1 MSKNSF
7 SKCRLKETYRIQ
19 RDICRDLFEEFRSS
33 MSEDSLYYV
42 AIECEA
48 ELWGV
53 LLFLARLEVI
63 SSEEYTKEL
72 KHLKDLFANK

>member
-7 SKCRLKETYRIQ
+7 SKCRLKEAYRIQ
-19 RDICRDLFEEFRSS
+19 RDICRDLFEESRSS
-33 MSEDSLYYV
+33 MPEDSLYYV
-42 AIECEA
+42 AKEYEA

-63 SSEEYTKEL
+63 SSEEYKEEVGLLKEL
-72 KHLKDLFANK
+72 FVDM